1 MRNKESNL
9 LQDIKTYTKQKNFY
23 KNQAKFA
30 KYACIFACCGTGIA
44 TIAAFVNAAETSS
57 GDDTAALFGLT
68 AIGFA
73 LAAYA
78 TYETHKANSK
88 MVNKYRNKIQKINR
102 ALKNLH
108 KTR

>member
-1 MRNKESNL
+1 MRYKEHWL
-9 LQDIKTYTKQKNFY
+9 LQDIKKYTKEKEHY
-23 KNQAKFA
+23 KKLAKKS

-44 TIAAFVNAAETSS
+44 TIAAFMNAAETGSS
-57 GDDTAALFGLT
+57 DDTTALFGLT

-73 LAAYA
+73 LVTNA
-78 TYETHKANSK
+78 TYKSHKHTNKIAK
-88 MVNKYRNKIQKINR
+88 KYRNKIQKRNR

>member
-1 MRNKESNL
+1 MRQKEHRL
-9 LQDIKTYTKQKNFY
+9 LQNIKDCTKQKNFY
-23 KNQAKFA
+23 KRQANIS

-44 TIAAFVNAAETSS
+44 TIAAFMNAAETGSS
-57 GDDTAALFGLT
+57 DDTTALFGLT

-73 LAAYA
+73 LVTNA
-78 TYETHKANSK
+78 TYKSHKHTNKIAK
-88 MVNKYRNKIQKINR
+88 KYRNKIQKRNR